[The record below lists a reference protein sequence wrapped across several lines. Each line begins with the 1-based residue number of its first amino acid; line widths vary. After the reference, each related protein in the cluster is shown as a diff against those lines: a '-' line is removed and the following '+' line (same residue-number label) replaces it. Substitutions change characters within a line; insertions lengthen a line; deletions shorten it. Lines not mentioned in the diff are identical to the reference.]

1 MENVSKTDIQEFAK
15 RSTSPKMPIERKYV
29 EAYTDALLNSTELQK
44 VYENIMNKVQAK
56 DQFLLFNS
64 YWPDASNVNSEPYR
78 SILAY
83 AMLKKDF
90 FLFQL
95 IEYNLFTG
103 TAEKYYGA
111 DLFSEIVRRTDE
123 LPTRYTDENTFT
135 DMDAGNIVVGF
146 KNVYTTEVLEDG
158 TGSQYQTQE
167 EYEKALI
174 NFATIITMTKPA
186 RTNIIVFNIPYCFLG
201 GDETTINTININK
214 SDQFFTSPFGNETA
228 MSILRDMSIS
238 ILYNTY
244 KKVTCIDPVLK
255 ISYPITYERT
265 FKENSDNVVLSYDI
279 RIQAPSE
286 DVWGYINIEAGE
298 TSDKIFINATSYNP
312 SKDYYEGYKP
322 IMLRLNDNDEDG
334 PVLAFEVNENE
345 PQPTVAAL
353 LYTRF
358 VKGD

>member
-44 VYENIMNKVQAK
+44 VYENIRNKVQAK

-64 YWPDASNVNSEPYR
+64 YWPGAANVNSEPYR

-103 TAEKYYGA
+103 TAEKYYGD
-111 DLFSEIVRRTDE
+111 DLFSEIVKRTDE
-123 LPTRYTDENTFT
+123 LPLHYTDENTFT

-146 KNVYTTEVLEDG
+146 KNIYTTEVLEDG
-158 TGSQYQTQE
+158 TGSEYQTQE

-174 NFATIITMTKPA
+174 DFATIITMTKPA

-201 GDETTINTININK
+201 GDETTVNTININK
-214 SDQFFTSPFGNETA
+214 SDQFFTSPFGNEVA
-228 MSILRDMSIS
+228 IS
-238 ILYNTY
+238 ILKNMTTSLLFNTY
-244 KKVTCIDPVLK
+244 KNVRCLNPVTKVSHE
-255 ISYPITYERT
+255 ISYNRI
-265 FKENSDNVVLSYDI
+265 FKENEDNVTMTYEI
-279 RIQAPSE
+279 RIQASSD
-286 DVWGYINIEAGE
+286 DVWEYISIESGE
-298 TSDKIFINATSYNP
+298 TSEGIFVNAVEYNP

-322 IMLRLNDNDEDG
+322 ILLRLNDDDEGG

-345 PQPTVAAL
+345 PEPTVAAL

-358 VKGD
+358 IKGD